1 MIIIT
6 LRMIIRRFSELVVTT
21 SAISA
26 IQVILDVTGVLNT
39 PDMLT
44 IGMFTGVALFA
55 LINTLMLRDSLF
67 ELKDIYIY
75 YIANIL

>member
-26 IQVILDVTGVLNT
+26 IPVILDVTRVLNT